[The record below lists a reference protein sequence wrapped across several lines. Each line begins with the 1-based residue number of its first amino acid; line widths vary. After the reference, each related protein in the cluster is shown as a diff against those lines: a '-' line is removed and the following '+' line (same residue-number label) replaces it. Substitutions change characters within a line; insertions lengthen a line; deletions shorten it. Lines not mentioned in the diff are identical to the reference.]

1 MARLATETVKVELK
15 PTDRRLLTRIA
26 KALEKI
32 AEGGPPMGL
41 TFSQVAKEAPVQL
54 EAETLGRLSK
64 IVLDATANQR
74 YDADA
79 MFHTS
84 TPSGRPIETL

>member
-15 PTDRRLLTRIA
+15 PTDRRLLARIA

-32 AEGGPPMGL
+32 AEGGPPRGL
-41 TFSQVAKEAPVQL
+41 TFSQVAKEAPPRD
-54 EAETLGRLSK
+54 T
-64 IVLDATANQR
+64 
-74 YDADA
+74 
-79 MFHTS
+79 FHTS

>member
-15 PTDRRLLTRIA
+15 PTDRRLLARIA

-41 TFSQVAKEAPVQL
+41 TFSQVAKEAPPRD
-54 EAETLGRLSK
+54 TFFDG
-64 IVLDATANQR
+64 DDTP
-74 YDADA
+74 
-79 MFHTS
+79 FHTS